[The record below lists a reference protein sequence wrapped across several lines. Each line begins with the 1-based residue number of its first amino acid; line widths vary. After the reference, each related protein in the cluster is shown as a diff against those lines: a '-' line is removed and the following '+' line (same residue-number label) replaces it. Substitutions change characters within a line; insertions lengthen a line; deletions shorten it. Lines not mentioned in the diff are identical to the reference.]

1 MNHDLLRSLYPVLAG
16 LPAGLRDAVLAEQAQ
31 AISVAPGT
39 RLFDEGSPCG
49 GFPLVLRG
57 SVRVARG
64 APTSDSRR
72 GAGGGRAAGRV
83 RSPASLPTALFVT

>member
-1 MNHDLLRSLYPVLAG
+1 MNHDLLCSLYPVLAG

-31 AISVAPGT
+31 AISVPPGA
-39 RLFDEGSPCG
+39 RLFDEGAPCG

-64 APTSDSRR
+64 APD
-72 GAGGGRAAGRV
+72 GRSLGLYRV
-83 RSPASLPTALFVT
+83 TPLTTA